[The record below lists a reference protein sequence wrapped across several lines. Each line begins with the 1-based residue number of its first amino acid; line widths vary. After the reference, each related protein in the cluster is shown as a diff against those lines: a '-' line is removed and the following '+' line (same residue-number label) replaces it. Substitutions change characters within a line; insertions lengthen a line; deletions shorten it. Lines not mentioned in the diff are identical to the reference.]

1 MVGARDDVEGGWRCG
16 DAAGRIVIDGGGEL
30 NFF

>member
-1 MVGARDDVEGGWRCG
+1 MVGAWADVEGGWRCG
-16 DAAGRIVIDGGGEL
+16 DAAGRIVFAGGGEL